1 MTARSALDS
10 PRWRSP
16 APRALTALLATLVA
30 SCGGGGT
37 STPPIVVGS
46 QLNDA
51 SCYYQYT
58 LPGTVVPI
66 MGADP
71 LFGQLW
77 HLQNTGQGGGVAGED
92 IRAVPAWSVTKGS
105 GVRIAVLDDGVEL
118 FHDDLTA
125 NLIAGASFDYR
136 PARYGGIYPLPCAIN
151 NDHGTQVTGVLAAR
165 DSNATGV
172 AGVAPRAGFV
182 AYNVLAAT
190 TVSNIANALTRDGQN
205 NAVYNNSWGS
215 PDDVADGG
223 GGILHR
229 IDTSFAPAIAQ
240 GIANGRGG
248 KGSIYMFP
256 AGNGGCFANN
266 SLGVCQNDNSNF
278 DGYLTHRG
286 VNPICAVDDRGKSP
300 WWAEGGAN
308 VLVCAPSS
316 GDRNAPL
323 GYISTTAV
331 GNTYSNEFSGTSA
344 STPMASGVAA
354 LMLAANP
361 NLSWRDVRIV
371 LAKSA
376 RRNDATDPGWTTN
389 FGLNHHPRY
398 AFGVINAQAA
408 VALATG
414 WASVG
419 TSATLAS
426 CAPLG
431 ASGSTVNISLPDAP
445 PVGSPIAR
453 TDSVTVSSANCPAVS
468 TIEQVE
474 VDFEAT
480 HAYGGDLRV
489 ELVSPNG
496 LVSVLAN
503 ERICDGAGDACGAYS
518 PAWTFASVRHLEE
531 PSGGNWTLRVT
542 DAQNGDTGTWV
553 RWNLRFWGR

>member
-1 MTARSALDS
+1 MT
-10 PRWRSP
+10 
-16 APRALTALLATLVA
+16 RALTALLATLVA
-30 SCGGGGT
+30 SCGGGGN

-46 QLNDA
+46 QLNDP
-51 SCYYQYT
+51 SCHYQYT

-77 HLQNTGQGGGVAGED
+77 HLQNTGQDGGVAGED
-92 IRAVPAWSVTKGS
+92 IRALAAWSVTKGG

-118 FHDDLTA
+118 FHEDLSA
-125 NLIAGASFDYR
+125 NLVAGASYDYR
-136 PARYGGIYPLPCAIN
+136 PARRDGIYGIYPLPCAKDD
-151 NDHGTQVTGVLAAR
+151 DHGTQVTGILAAR
-165 DSNATGV
+165 DTNATGV

-182 AYNVLAAT
+182 AYNVLANT

-205 NAVYNNSWGS
+205 NAVYNSSWSS

-223 GGILHR
+223 GGVLHR
-229 IDTSFAPAIAQ
+229 VDNSFALAISD

-256 AGNGGCFANN
+256 AGNGRCFAY
-266 SLGVCQNDNSNF
+266 SQGICQNDNSNF
-278 DGYLTHRG
+278 DGYLTQRG
-286 VNPICAVDDRGKSP
+286 VNAICAVDNRGQSP
-300 WWAEGGAN
+300 WWAESGAN

-316 GDRNAPL
+316 GDRAEPL

-331 GNTYSNEFSGTSA
+331 GNTYANNFSGTSA

-354 LMLAANP
+354 LMVAANP

-376 RRNDATDPGWTTN
+376 RKNDATDPGWTTN

-408 VALATG
+408 VALARG
-414 WASVG
+414 WTSVG

-426 CAPLG
+426 CTPLG
-431 ASGSTVNISLPDAP
+431 ASGRVVNINLPDAP
-445 PVGSPIAR
+445 AVGNPIAR
-453 TDSVTVSSANCPAVS
+453 TSVATVSSANCPGVT

-480 HAYGGDLRV
+480 HAYSGDLRV
-489 ELVSPNG
+489 ELVSPGG

-518 PAWTFASVRHLEE
+518 PAWTFTSLRHLEE

-542 DAQNGDTGTWV
+542 DAQTGDTGQWL